1 MSESIARLE
10 TLQAKDPENALLRF
24 SLGNAYLGA
33 ARYADAAVQFAEAVR
48 LDPNYAAA
56 WKLLGKAL
64 TETGDTAGAADAYR
78 RGIATAEASGHI
90 QAAKEMKV
98 FLKRLGE
105 KP

>member
-1 MSESIARLE
+1 MSGIVARLE
-10 TLQAKDPENALLRF
+10 ALQAKDPDNALLRF

-33 ARYADAAVQFAEAVR
+33 KRYADAAAQFSEAVR
-48 LDPNYAAA
+48 LNPNYAAA

-78 RGIATAEASGHI
+78 RGIAAAEASGHI

-98 FLKRLGE
+98 FLKRLNQV
-105 KP
+105 P

>member
-1 MSESIARLE
+1 MSDIIARLE
-10 TLQAKDPENALLRF
+10 ALQAKDPENALLRF

-33 ARYADAAVQFAEAVR
+33 ARHAEAAVQFAEAVR

-64 TETGDTAGAADAYR
+64 TATGDPTAAADAYR
-78 RGIATAEASGHI
+78 KGITVAEAQGHI
-90 QAAKEMKV
+90 QAVKEMKV

-105 KP
+105 TR